1 MAAVLKISEKA
12 VTCDMSE
19 LIKITEKA
27 VNVKKREDMHI
38 VIVGHVDHGKSTI
51 IGRLLADNNMLPEG
65 KIEQIKEKCR
75 RNSKPFE
82 YAFLLDALKDEQSQ
96 GITIDTART
105 FFSTEKRNYIILD
118 APGHVEFLKNMV
130 TGAARAQ
137 AALVV
142 VDANEGVMENSKRHG
157 YLLSMLGVTQIAVLI
172 NKMDSVGYSQ
182 ERFESIKNQYSN
194 FLAEIGIKAWS
205 YIPVSGIQGD
215 NIVHK
220 DNKNM
225 PWYNSCTVMEQ
236 LESFESTGESEDIPL
251 RLPVQGVYK
260 FTENNDTRRIIA
272 GTVETGKLKVGDDIV
287 LYPSGKRTKVAT
299 IEAYNTEIQT
309 EAHAGKAT
317 GFTMTEQI
325 YAQRGDIVA
334 NANEKAPIV
343 ADNVIA
349 NIFWLGKSPLVTG
362 NKYTVKLGTAKV
374 SAKIEKINKVIDAS
388 VLENLNKSEISK
400 NEVGECLIS
409 FERSIAFDPVNENA
423 SMGRFVIIE
432 DYEICG
438 GGIIISAAENSKNI
452 FKDKSSVSKYDRI
465 LSKKQKGTVLWFTGL
480 SGSGKSTIGD
490 ALEWELN
497 KAGYS
502 AYRLDGD
509 NLRFGLNKD
518 CDFSEEGRCENLR
531 RASEVAKLFA
541 DSGMITICTFIS
553 PKEQMRNETKN
564 IIGND
569 FVEIYT
575 KTSIDE
581 CIRRD
586 PKGLYK
592 KALEG
597 SIGNF
602 TGIGS
607 EYEEPVNSDIVI
619 ETEKNTVENAVMQIM
634 NYLSDNGIIY

>member
-1 MAAVLKISEKA
+1 
-12 VTCDMSE
+12 MSE
-19 LIKITEKA
+19 LIKITDKA
-27 VNVKKREDMHI
+27 VDIKKREDMHI

-172 NKMDSVGYSQ
+172 NKMDSVGYSE
-182 ERFESIKNQYSN
+182 ERFNAIKEQYSA
-194 FLAEIGIKAWS
+194 FLDEIGINAWS
-205 YIPVSGIQGD
+205 YIPVSGINGD
-215 NIVHK
+215 NIVNK
-220 DNKNM
+220 DSINM
-225 PWYNSCTVMEQ
+225 PWYTSCTVMEQ
-236 LESFESTGESEDIPL
+236 LEAFESTGEAEDAPL

-260 FTENNDTRRIIA
+260 FTGNNDTRRIIA
-272 GTVETGKLKVGDDIV
+272 GTVETGRLMVGDDII
-287 LYPSGKRTKVAT
+287 LYPSGKKTRVAT
-299 IEAYNTEIQT
+299 IEAYNCDVQT
-309 EAHAGKAT
+309 EAHAGRAT

-334 NANEKAPIV
+334 KASEKAPTV

-349 NIFWLGKSPLVTG
+349 NVFWLGKAPLKTG
-362 NKYTVKLGTAKV
+362 NKYTVKLGTAKM
-374 SAKIEKINKVIDAS
+374 SARIESVNKVIDAS
-388 VLENLNKSEISK
+388 ALENLKKSEISK
-400 NEVGECLIS
+400 NEVGECRIS
-409 FERSIAFDPVNENA
+409 FERSIAFDPVTENA
-423 SMGRFVIIE
+423 AMGRFVIID

-452 FKDKSSVSKYDRI
+452 FKDASSVSKAQRM
-465 LSKKQKGTVLWFTGL
+465 LSSKQRGTVLWFTGL

-497 KAGYS
+497 RAGYC

-518 CDFSEEGRCENLR
+518 CDFSENGRRENLR

-541 DSGMITICTFIS
+541 DAGIITICTFIS
-553 PKEQMRNETKN
+553 PKKTMRDETRN
-564 IIGND
+564 ITGD
-569 FVEIYT
+569 DLVEVYT
-575 KTSIDE
+575 KASVEE

-597 SIGNF
+597 NIKDF
-602 TGIGS
+602 TGIS
-607 EYEEPVNSDIVI
+607 AEYEEPAGSDIVI
-619 ETEKNTVENAVMQIM
+619 DTQKTTVEDAVTQIM
-634 NYLSDNGIIY
+634 NYLSDNGMIY